1 MNVVHDV
8 RYSVCGFLPPNNA
21 LAKFSDSTI
30 TVTVALTFALL
41 FARLS
46 VAVSLGLIL
55 DFAAQITRET

>member
-8 RYSVCGFLPPNNA
+8 RYSVCGFLPPKKT
-21 LAKFSDSTI
+21 LAKFSGSTI
-30 TVTVALTFALL
+30 AVTVTLTFALL

-46 VAVSLGLIL
+46 VAVSLGIIL